1 MALLYLMFF
10 CVLTTGQCIR
20 LGLEHLSTVYLP
32 YKYDSDGD
40 ARYKMGKGA
49 AEQVG
54 YDAINKKV
62 YSVGQPGLLNVIDV
76 SDPHSISLL
85 HHQELP
91 QAGLAAYTDVEYC
104 GGFVALSRE
113 HEHKGLPGHVLIY
126 EAYRG
131 TGDMRQ
137 VYQAR
142 VGGSPDML
150 LFTRDCRKLIVANE
164 GKDGGDGN
172 GNFLNPEGSLTIID
186 FSSDDLP
193 NSDHIQTR
201 TVNFRK
207 FDERQDEYAARG
219 VRWVYRGEEIGIP
232 NRLSEELEP
241 EYVTLSKDET
251 KAYVGLQEN
260 NAVIVVDLVTATA
273 EELYP
278 LGAKYWGDSGLD
290 PSDKDGGI
298 HIAAWPIYGLYQPD
312 TVKYVSAG
320 GRELLITSN
329 EGNTRA
335 LTVNGIDISD
345 EWRGTDFVEND
356 ALASSVSPM
365 LRDALR
371 DETKLGVLRFSN
383 YDGKSASDPTK
394 YEAFYAFGGRGFS
407 VWDAKNLTQIWDSG
421 DQVERAHA
429 MYYPSI
435 FNSEFEEDFPHDH
448 PEDTMDETSKKKGP
462 QSESLAVG
470 EAFGKTVIVLGNE
483 RTSTLMLYALDTH
496 NPHAFPEFQSI
507 YRHGRWDRR
516 WDSAYDDREVGDIDP
531 EDIKFIPHEDSPDG
545 HPMLLV
551 AGSLSGTVT
560 LYRVINT
567 PL

>member
-1 MALLYLMFF
+1 MALLFLGLLFY
-10 CVLTTGQCIR
+10 VLTTGQSIR

-32 YKYDSDGD
+32 YKYDNGD
-40 ARYKMGKGA
+40 AKYKMGKGA
-49 AEQVG
+49 AEQLG
-54 YDAINKKV
+54 YDAVNKKV

-76 SDPHSISLL
+76 SDPQAISLL
-85 HHQELP
+85 HYQELP
-91 QAGLAAYTDVEYC
+91 QAGQATYTDLEYC
-104 GGFVALSRE
+104 GGFVAMTRE
-113 HEHKGLPGHVLIY
+113 HEHKGLPGHLIIY

-131 TGDMRQ
+131 TGDMQQ
-137 VYQAR
+137 VYQVR

-172 GNFLNPEGSLTIID
+172 GNFLNPEGSLTIVE
-186 FSSDDLP
+186 FSSEDLP
-193 NSDHIQTR
+193 NSDTISMR

-207 FDERQDEYAARG
+207 FDARQHEYAARG
-219 VRWVYRGEEIGIP
+219 VRWVYRGEEAGVP

-260 NAVIVVDLVTATA
+260 NAVVVVDLVTATA

-298 HIAAWPIYGLYQPD
+298 HIEPWPIYGLYQPD

-329 EGNTRA
+329 EGNTRE
-335 LTVNGIDISD
+335 LTVNGVDISD
-345 EWRGTDFVEND
+345 EWRGRDFVDND
-356 ALASSVSPM
+356 AIASNVLPS
-365 LRDALR
+365 LRDALA
-371 DETKLGVLRFSN
+371 DETKLGVLRLSN
-383 YDGKSASDPTK
+383 YDGKSTSDPTK
-394 YEAFYAFGGRGFS
+394 YESFYAFGGRGFS
-407 VWDAKNLTQIWDSG
+407 IWDAKNLTQIWDSG

-429 MYYPSI
+429 LYYPSI
-435 FNSEFEEDFPHDH
+435 FNSEYQDEFLHDH

-483 RTSTLMLYALDTH
+483 RTSTLMLYTLDTH
-496 NPHAFPEFQSI
+496 NPHAVPEFQTI
-507 YRHGRWDRR
+507 YRHGRWDRK
-516 WDSAYDDREVGDIDP
+516 WDNAYDDREVGDIDP

>member
-32 YKYDSDGD
+32 YRYDSDGD

-54 YDAINKKV
+54 YDADNKKV

-91 QAGLAAYTDVEYC
+91 QAGQAAYTDVEYC

-131 TGDMRQ
+131 AGDMRQ

-335 LTVNGIDISD
+335 LTVNGIDIND

-496 NPHAFPEFQSI
+496 NPHAVPEFQSI

-531 EDIKFIPHEDSPDG
+531 EDIKFIPHEASPDG